1 MMRMNHQAAQFMRQ
15 PQAMPNP
22 MVNMRRNGA
31 LQKAVFQNPANL
43 YVVRPSCRWVPCRWG
58 RRVLTDV

>member
-1 MMRMNHQAAQFMRQ
+1 MRMNHQAAQFMRQ
-15 PQAMPNP
+15 PQAMPNA

-43 YVVRPSCRWVPCRWG
+43 YVAHLLYRRVRCRWG
-58 RRVLTDV
+58 SRVLTDV